1 MRGFIRGFG
10 QFWYDFL
17 IGDDWKIAAAV
28 VTTLAIGAVV
38 LLTLLPQ
45 DQIFTPIMG
54 AALMV
59 AFVAALRIDTRR
71 K

>member
-17 IGDDWKIAAAV
+17 IGDDWKIAATV

-38 LLTLLPQ
+38 LLTFSPR
-45 DQIFTPIMG
+45 DSMFTPVMG
-54 AALMV
+54 AGLM
-59 AFVAALRIDTRR
+59 ASFVLAVRIDTRT

>member
-1 MRGFIRGFG
+1 MRFIRVFG

-17 IGDDWKIAAAV
+17 IGDDWKIAGAV

-38 LLTLLPQ
+38 LLTFSPP
-45 DQIFTPIMG
+45 DEVFTPVLG
-54 AALMV
+54 AGLMV
-59 AFVAALRIDTRR
+59 AFVVALRIDTRP

>member
-1 MRGFIRGFG
+1 MEFIRGFG
-10 QFWYDFL
+10 RFWYDFL

-38 LLTLLPQ
+38 LVTFDPP
-45 DQIFTPIMG
+45 DKVFTSAMG
-54 AALMV
+54 AGIML
-59 AFVAALRIDTRR
+59 AFVVAMRIDTAE

>member
-28 VTTLAIGAVV
+28 VTTLTIGAVV
-38 LLTLLPQ
+38 LLTVSPPEKV
-45 DQIFTPIMG
+45 FMPIMG

-59 AFVAALRIDTRR
+59 AFVVALRIDTRG

>member
-28 VTTLAIGAVV
+28 VTTLTLGAVV
-38 LLTLLPQ
+38 LLTFSPPEKV
-45 DQIFTPIMG
+45 FTPILG
-54 AALMV
+54 AGLMV
-59 AFVAALRIDTRR
+59 AFVVALRIDTRR